1 MESLAV
7 DTRFSARVCLKFLS
21 ISCRYSNFL
30 FFVDVLSI
38 ESISAVLTGRIVQGM
53 KPIQGCLRNLMATV
67 HDQETRELLQDTI
80 ALIEVNRRQQRI
92 VPDTRLHSTRIC
104 RQHFLQWYPQAFMP
118 GPIWQSVSYLPDRE
132 YCRQRDL
139 ALCHG
144 SCPVLCTWEII
155 GTQ

>member
-38 ESISAVLTGRIVQGM
+38 ESISAVLTGRIVHGM
-53 KPIQGCLRNLMATV
+53 EPIQGRLRNLLATV

-80 ALIEVNRRQQRI
+80 ALIEVNRRQPVYI
-92 VPDTRLHSTRIC
+92 PATSPGGSGLC
-104 RQHFLQWYPQAFMP
+104 PQILRP
-118 GPIWQSVSYLPDRE
+118 LSP
-132 YCRQRDL
+132 
-139 ALCHG
+139 
-144 SCPVLCTWEII
+144 
-155 GTQ
+155 